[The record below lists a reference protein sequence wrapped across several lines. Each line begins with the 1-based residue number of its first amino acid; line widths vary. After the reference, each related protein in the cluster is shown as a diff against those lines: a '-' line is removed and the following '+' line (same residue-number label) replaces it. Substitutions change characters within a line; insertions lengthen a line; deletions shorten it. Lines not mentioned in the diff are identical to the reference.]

1 MFLAQCADAKFAH
14 IDEGEREK
22 VAKECTEAKAWL
34 SDKMSQQAALPK
46 SAPLAV
52 LTKEIA
58 ARTATVERFCKPIM
72 SKPRP
77 APPAEEVSV
86 VSWYPR
92 PSAAKAPTAPPRTT
106 VVAHHRA
113 IAFTRTPKCAGAPS
127 APTKPQSVPAL
138 ACGGLPHCNSKR
150 SNDGG

>member
-1 MFLAQCADAKFAH
+1 LLNALSTGIGLLLFVASQVCGVFLAQCADAKFAH

-34 SDKMSQQAALPK
+34 SDKMAQQAALPK

-72 SKPRP
+72 SKPVP
-77 APPAEEVSV
+77 APPPEEVSNM
-86 VSWYPR
+86 
-92 PSAAKAPTAPPRTT
+92 
-106 VVAHHRA
+106 
-113 IAFTRTPKCAGAPS
+113 C
-127 APTKPQSVPAL
+127 
-138 ACGGLPHCNSKR
+138 
-150 SNDGG
+150 